1 MTDEAAC
8 TRRAAALALLNRLP
22 YALIIVDDRG
32 HALTMNAA
40 ARETF
45 SRAQGVRL
53 DGDVIHAVSATD
65 DRQLSAAIAAATGP
79 AASWLSGAMALRIDS
94 GSAELPLL
102 VLPARVTVDPL
113 IGRRGLAY
121 VIFGGHEQTPHRD
134 LLVSMYGLTGREA
147 DVACALIG
155 GQDLAHAAQGL
166 RMTIH
171 TARTHLRHLMEKTA
185 TARQGDLIRV
195 LLGSTPPHT

>member
-1 MTDEAAC
+1 MTDEAVH
-8 TRRAAALALLNRLP
+8 TRRAAALALLDRLP

-32 HALTMNAA
+32 RASTMNAA
-40 ARETF
+40 ARETL
-45 SRAQGVRL
+45 SSVQGLRL
-53 DGDVIHAVSATD
+53 DGDVLHAVSAIA
-65 DRQLSAAIAAATGP
+65 DRQLSAAIAAATGS
-79 AASWLSGAMALRIDS
+79 AASWLSGAVALRIES

-113 IGRRGLAY
+113 LGRRGLAF
-121 VIFGGHEQTPHRD
+121 VVFGGDEQTPHRD
-134 LLVSMYGLTGREA
+134 LLVSMYGFTGREA
-147 DVACALIG
+147 DVACALMG
-155 GQDLAHAAQGL
+155 GRDLAHAAQAL

-195 LLGSTPPHT
+195 LLGSTPPRA